1 MWPPIADNKKPLILL
16 SVIQA
21 GGSHCFSKECEQK
34 MSFITF
40 HNNIGHNLFTK
51 VVDIFYMEDVISLIS
66 QIVTTFKWMVRRV
79 IFQSIS
85 LRRQEDTSELS
96 F

>member
-1 MWPPIADNKKPLILL
+1 
-16 SVIQA
+16 
-21 GGSHCFSKECEQK
+21 

-51 VVDIFYMEDVISLIS
+51 VVYIFYMEDVKSLIS
-66 QIVTTFKWMVRRV
+66 QIVNTFKWMVRRV

-96 F
+96 FYVFPTTQSGQIQFDNCK